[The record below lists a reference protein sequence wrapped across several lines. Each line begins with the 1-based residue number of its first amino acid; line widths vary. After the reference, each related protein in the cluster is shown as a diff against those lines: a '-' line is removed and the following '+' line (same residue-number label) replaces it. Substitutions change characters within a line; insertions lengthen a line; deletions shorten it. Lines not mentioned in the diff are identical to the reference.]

1 MKHFIDISN
10 FQLKKL
16 DSIIKTAKQIKRN
29 PKAFSNK
36 CKNKTLGMIFQ
47 KDSTRTRASFT
58 VGFQNTSR
66 QSHLS
71 LCAPQDSADQTLT
84 TSPKK

>member
-16 DSIIKTAKQIKRN
+16 DSIIKTAKQIKKN
-29 PKAFSNK
+29 PKTFSNK

-58 VGFQNTSR
+58 VGFQKLGGNTIESV
-66 QSHLS
+66 SYTHL
-71 LCAPQDSADQTLT
+71 TLPT
-84 TSPKK
+84 ILLV

>member
-10 FQLKKL
+10 FELKKL
-16 DSIIKTAKQIKRN
+16 DFIIGKAKQIKNN
-29 PKAFSNK
+29 PKKFSNK

-58 VGFQNTSR
+58 VGFQKLGGNT
-66 QSHLS
+66 LE
-71 LCAPQDSADQTLT
+71 LNT
-84 TSPKK
+84 